1 MIINPYIFG
10 GLDPDAQAFL
20 TAAGITDAT
29 ITSAINTLT
38 LSLKAN
44 NLWTKMKAV
53 YPFVGGTA
61 STHKWNLKDPQ
72 DTNAAFRLTFHGGI
86 THNSNGMIAAIN
98 GYANTYLTP
107 STALSQNDTHISY
120 YSRTSQANASACEIG
135 CNPVGNA
142 GGSLILVKWSDGLSY
157 YRVNSGTTYITVA
170 NSDSKGFYMSNR
182 TASNVINGWKNSTKV
197 ATGTIASNGLSNVAL
212 LINAYNDGG
221 SIFYYS
227 LKDCAFAT
235 VGNGLND
242 TEASNLYTIVQTFQ
256 TTLGRSV
263 GAQTVSDS
271 DAQAFINAASI
282 DDQVQATAVNT
293 LVTDLKAYGLWTK
306 MYAIYPFVGGS
317 ATSHKFNLKNP
328 VDSDAAYRLVFN
340 GGWVHSSTGVLGNGT
355 NTYANTNLGMNIL
368 PQNNASLSIY
378 SRTNSIGNRVEL
390 GVYYTTIGF
399 YSLLCARLSNNF
411 QTRLNSGAT
420 DALIANT
427 DSTGF
432 YQVYRTDATNI
443 INKKGTATPTS
454 FARASV
460 SSGGFTFP
468 YFLGDLNFNST
479 PLGYY
484 TNREYAFAS
493 LGEGYTDSDAANL
506 YTAVQ
511 TYQTSLSRQI

>member
-1 MIINPYIFG
+1 MMIINPYIFG

-61 STHKWNLKDPQ
+61 STHKWNLKNPL
-72 DTNAAFRLTFHGGI
+72 DTNAAFRLTFVGGWI
-86 THNSNGMIAAIN
+86 HSSIGAKGNGIN
-98 GYANTYLTP
+98 ANANTYILGGTNILKEDAGIGEY
-107 STALSQNDTHISY
+107 STTESVNTSAFGISSTFHIHLRY
-120 YSRTSQANASACEIG
+120 PDNNT
-135 CNPVGNA
+135 
-142 GGSLILVKWSDGLSY
+142 Y
-157 YRVNSGTTYITVA
+157 YRIGDTVGYSTNNGT
-170 NSDSKGFYMSNR
+170 SKGFFHGYSNPTNSS
-182 TASNVINGWKNSTKV
+182 TAFFNGTLKNTFTGSTNFSALNVYFG
-197 ATGTIASNGLSNVAL
+197 GDFNVF
-212 LINAYNDGG
+212 GG
-221 SIFYYS
+221 DDRN
-227 LKDCAFAT
+227 LAFAF
-235 VGNGLND
+235 VSGGLNN

-263 GAQTVSDS
+263 GAQTVSDP

-368 PQNNASLSIY
+368 PQNSASLSIY

>member
-1 MIINPYIFG
+1 MMIINPYIFFSF
-10 GLDPDAQAFL
+10 DADALAFFS
-20 TAAGITDAT
+20 AAGITD
-29 ITSAINTLT
+29 NTQKL
-38 LSLKAN
+38 
-44 NLWTKMKAV
+44 AV
-53 YPFVGGTA
+53 D
-61 STHKWNLKDPQ
+61 K
-72 DTNAAFRLTFHGGI
+72 
-86 THNSNGMIAAIN
+86 
-98 GYANTYLTP
+98 
-107 STALSQNDTHISY
+107 
-120 YSRTSQANASACEIG
+120 
-135 CNPVGNA
+135 
-142 GGSLILVKWSDGLSY
+142 LVK
-157 YRVNSGTTYITVA
+157 
-170 NSDSKGFYMSNR
+170 
-182 TASNVINGWKNSTKV
+182 
-197 ATGTIASNGLSNVAL
+197 
-212 LINAYNDGG
+212 
-221 SIFYYS
+221 
-227 LKDCAFAT
+227 
-235 VGNGLND
+235 
-242 TEASNLYTIVQTFQ
+242 
-256 TTLGRSV
+256 
-263 GAQTVSDS
+263 
-271 DAQAFINAASI
+271 
-282 DDQVQATAVNT
+282 
-293 LVTDLKAYGLWTK
+293 DLKSYGLWTK

-378 SRTNSIGNRVEL
+378 SRTNSIGNRVDM